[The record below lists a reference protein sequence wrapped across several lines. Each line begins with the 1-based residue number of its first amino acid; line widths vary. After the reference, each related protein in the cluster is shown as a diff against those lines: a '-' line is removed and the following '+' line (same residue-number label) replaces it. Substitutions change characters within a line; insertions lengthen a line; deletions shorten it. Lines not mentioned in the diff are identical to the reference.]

1 MNNKNIKP
9 KQTAHQL
16 IQKMNSEKGIS
27 FKYTSKSQAE
37 TYLTDVNNYL
47 RTAAYRKNYQKHTKG
62 INTGKYIN
70 LDFAYLQELSTIDMH
85 FRFIISKM
93 CLDIEHALKVQI
105 LKDIENNPN
114 YTFVHGNICD
124 RNLVRDLVKEA
135 DLIVNFAAES
145 HVDNSIKHPEIF
157 VETNVQGTLNLLQA
171 SKEFGVE
178 GYLQVSTDEVYGTLG
193 KTGYFYETTPLAP
206 NSPYSAS
213 KASADMLVRAY
224 RETYGLPTLNT
235 RCSNNYG
242 PYQYPEKLIPFFISQ
257 LLKGEKVPVYG
268 DGLNVRDWLYVY
280 DHCEAID
287 VVLHKGKVG
296 EVYNIGGH
304 NEKTN
309 MEITRLILDAMGKD
323 ESSIKYVEDRLG
335 HDRRYA
341 ISNDK
346 ITSELGWKPSL
357 TFEEGIKITIDWYLN
372 NQEWMKSIE
381 NKKASL
387 V

>member
-1 MNNKNIKP
+1 MTKLLVTGGAGFIGSCFVR
-9 KQTAHQL
+9 HVL
-16 IQKMNSEKGIS
+16 
-27 FKYTSKSQAE
+27 
-37 TYLTDVNNYL
+37 
-47 RTAAYRKNYQKHTKG
+47 QKHPDYK
-62 INTGKYIN
+62 IIN
-70 LDFAYLQELSTIDMH
+70 LDALTY
-85 FRFIISKM
+85 
-93 CLDIEHALKVQI
+93 CGNLDN
-105 LKDIENNPN
+105 LKDIETNPN
-114 YTFVHGNICD
+114 YEFVHGNICD
-124 RNLVRDLVKEA
+124 RKLVRDLISQCDCV
-135 DLIVNFAAES
+135 VNFAAES

-171 SKEFGVE
+171 SKELGVE
-178 GYLQVSTDEVYGTLG
+178 RFLQVSTDEVYGTLG

-224 RETYGLPTLNT
+224 YETYKMPVLNT

-309 MEITRLILDAMGKD
+309 MEITRLILEAMDKD

-346 ITSELGWKPSL
+346 ITSELGWAPSI
-357 TFEEGIKITIDWYLN
+357 TFEEGIKLTIDWYLKH
-372 NQEWMKSIE
+372 QDWMKSIE
-381 NKKASL
+381 EKKASL

>member
-1 MNNKNIKP
+1 MKNILVTGAAGFIGANFAELMVK
-9 KQTAHQL
+9 
-16 IQKMNSEKGIS
+16 
-27 FKYTSKSQAE
+27 KYEGKYNIIVFDKLTYAGNIHNLDAIKNKITFVQGDICDFDFVME
-37 TYLTDVNNYL
+37 TY
-47 RTAAYRKNYQKHTKG
+47 K
-62 INTGKYIN
+62 KYN
-70 LDFAYLQELSTIDMH
+70 ID
-85 FRFIISKM
+85 S
-93 CLDIEHALKVQI
+93 V
-105 LKDIENNPN
+105 
-114 YTFVHGNICD
+114 VH
-124 RNLVRDLVKEA
+124 
-135 DLIVNFAAES
+135 FAAES
-145 HVDNSIKHPEIF
+145 HVDNSIKNPFIF
-157 VETNVQGTLNLLQA
+157 TQTNVIGTHTLLEAAKQ
-171 SKEFGVE
+171 FWGE
-178 GYLQVSTDEVYGTLG
+178 GSENKFVHVSTDEVYGTLG

-224 RETYGLPTLNT
+224 YETYKMPVLNT

-309 MEITRLILDAMGKD
+309 LEITHLILNAMGKD
-323 ESSIKYVEDRLG
+323 ETSIKYVEDRLG

-346 ITSELGWKPSL
+346 ITSELGWAPSI
-357 TFEEGIKITIDWYLN
+357 TFEEGIKLTIDWYLN
-372 NQEWMKSIE
+372 NQDWIKSIE

>member
-1 MNNKNIKP
+1 MKTILVTGGAGFIGSCFVRHELK
-9 KQTAHQL
+9 
-16 IQKMNSEKGIS
+16 
-27 FKYTSKSQAE
+27 
-37 TYLTDVNNYL
+37 
-47 RTAAYRKNYQKHTKG
+47 KHPDYK
-62 INTGKYIN
+62 IIN
-70 LDFAYLQELSTIDMH
+70 LD
-85 FRFIISKM
+85 
-93 CLDIEHALKVQI
+93 ALTYCGNLEN
-105 LKDIENNPN
+105 LKDVEDNPN
-114 YTFVHGNICD
+114 YRFVHGNICD
-124 RNLVRDLVKEA
+124 RTLVRELVNVS
-135 DLIVNFAAES
+135 DYVVNFAAES

-157 VETNVQGTLNLLQA
+157 IETNVQGTLNLLQA
-171 SKEFGVE
+171 CKELGIE
-178 GYLQVSTDEVYGTLG
+178 KYLQVSTDEVYGTLG

-224 RETYGLPTLNT
+224 HETYGLPTLNT

-257 LLKGEKVPVYG
+257 LLKGEEVPVYG

-287 VVLHKGKVG
+287 VVLHKGKIG

-309 MEITRLILDAMGKD
+309 MEITYLILEAMGKD

-346 ITSELGWKPSL
+346 ITAELGWKPSI
-357 TFEEGIKITIDWYLN
+357 TFEEGIKLTIDWYLK
-372 NQEWMKSIE
+372 NQDWIE
-381 NKKASL
+381 HIEEKKANF

>member
-1 MNNKNIKP
+1 MTTILVTGGAGFIGSCYVRHILKKHPDYKVINID
-9 KQTAHQL
+9 AL
-16 IQKMNSEKGIS
+16 
-27 FKYTSKSQAE
+27 
-37 TYLTDVNNYL
+37 TYC
-47 RTAAYRKNYQKHTKG
+47 G
-62 INTGKYIN
+62 N
-70 LDFAYLQELSTIDMH
+70 LEN
-85 FRFIISKM
+85 
-93 CLDIEHALKVQI
+93 
-105 LKDIENNPN
+105 LKDIESSPN
-114 YTFVHGNICD
+114 YRFVHGNICD
-124 RNLVRDLVKEA
+124 RGLVRE
-135 DLIVNFAAES
+135 LIRESDCVVNFAAES

-171 SKEFGVE
+171 SKEIGVE
-178 GYLQVSTDEVYGTLG
+178 RFLQVSTDEVYGTLG

-224 RETYGLPTLNT
+224 HETYKMPVLNT

-268 DGLNVRDWLYVY
+268 DGMNVRDWLYVY

-287 VVLHKGKVG
+287 EVLHKGRIG

-309 MEITRLILDAMGKD
+309 LEITHLILDAMGKD

-346 ITSELGWKPSL
+346 ITAELGWEPSV
-357 TFEEGIKITIDWYLN
+357 TFEQGIRMTIDWYLN
-372 NQEWMKSIE
+372 NQDWME
-381 NKKASL
+381 NIVAKKASL